1 MVVVC
6 GGWVKTYYLGR
17 AEGGG
22 TTVVVRRMQGK
33 LFAWRGK
40 FFMEC
45 LSARLKQLQRRKNT
59 D

>member
-1 MVVVC
+1 
-6 GGWVKTYYLGR
+6 VKTYYLGR